1 MAGIGFELK
10 KVFAKKGVL
19 NAVKAYGYAAVICT
33 GPMLLGILL
42 LFGITGLC
50 VLANIDINVINIPL

>member
-19 NAVKAYGYAAVICT
+19 NAVKAYGYAAVICP

-42 LFGITGLC
+42 LFVIT
-50 VLANIDINVINIPL
+50 